1 MNITEAVICFFII
14 VFFTYIL
21 NCISI
26 SMDKINTER
35 ECCSC
40 SVKL

>member
-1 MNITEAVICFFII
+1 MNITEGIISFFII
-14 VFFTYIL
+14 VFFTYII

-26 SMDKINTER
+26 SMDKLNIEK
-35 ECCSC
+35 ECSSC

>member
-1 MNITEAVICFFII
+1 MNITETVICFLIT